1 MMITAMFNGG
11 EVWKV
16 FQEDGI
22 KTNDYISRKQIKNIK
37 KTVVSLIRSPI
48 LQWKNGLIRGVTYV

>member
-1 MMITAMFNGG
+1 MFNGG

-16 FQEDGI
+16 FQEDSV

-48 LQWKNGLIRGVTYV
+48 PQWKNGLIRGVTYV

>member
-1 MMITAMFNGG
+1 MFNGG

-16 FQEDGI
+16 FQEDSV

-37 KTVVSLIRSPI
+37 KPVVSLIRSPI

>member
-1 MMITAMFNGG
+1 MITAMFNGG

-16 FQEDGI
+16 FQEDSV

-48 LQWKNGLIRGVTYV
+48 PQWKNGLIRGVTYV